1 MIEKGKQYLVTGGA
15 GLIGSHLVNALID
28 GGAKVTI
35 LDNLDQQ
42 THPHGKPDWINP
54 KARFIHGDCR
64 SREDWLSA
72 LSDGVEYVF
81 HQAAFGG
88 FTPQLS
94 LYMDSNATGTAL
106 LFETIRD
113 HKLPVKKIVA
123 ASSQAVYGESG
134 YRSRSGE
141 IYYPATLRPLA
152 QLQAGRWEME
162 HPQTGEVLA
171 PIANPEDRPL
181 YTETIYGVSK
191 LAEEKLILGLGRY
204 FGIPTVA
211 LRYAVTYGPRQSLFN
226 PYTGVVSIFSTQL
239 LNDLPPVVYEDG
251 EQTRDFLYVSDNVS
265 ANLTVMA
272 NAAANYQVFSVGRT
286 EAVTVNRLVNLLARY
301 YKKNTSPNYTG
312 EFRAADVRHFVHD
325 STRLRALGWKPAVS
339 LEDGLEHYVQWISSQ
354 KDVRE
359 YFSAARDSMR
369 TSGIV
374 RGCAGS
380 ASA

>member
-301 YKKNTSPNYTG
+301 YKKNTAPNYTG